1 MKKILITLFVCVFAT
16 SVQAQFIKQGSII
29 GGGSF
34 DFHTEKVKDSNSKGS
49 SFNLIPFAGYLV
61 MDNLV
66 VGANLEY
73 GSSNAESGSPSN
85 ITIKSNSFMFGP
97 LVRYYLDQGLF
108 VHGQYNFGSS
118 KDTYDFGTGE
128 TTDKYGKS
136 QIRLGVGYAARI
148 TDTVLFEPIIGYYS
162 HTEKDKSTD
171 NKSTTS
177 GIFIMGGFTIILKT
191 VQ

>member
-1 MKKILITLFVCVFAT
+1 MKKILISLCMCVFAS

-73 GSSNAESGSPSN
+73 GLPMLNQEVPQTLPSKA
-85 ITIKSNSFMFGP
+85 IRSC
-97 LVRYYLDQGLF
+97 LVRSFVITWIRGYLF
-108 VHGQYNFGSS
+108 
-118 KDTYDFGTGE
+118 TGNII
-128 TTDKYGKS
+128 S
-136 QIRLGVGYAARI
+136 VARRI
-148 TDTVLFEPIIGYYS
+148 PIILEPEKPPISIVS
-162 HTEKDKSTD
+162 HKS
-171 NKSTTS
+171 
-177 GIFIMGGFTIILKT
+177 G
-191 VQ
+191 